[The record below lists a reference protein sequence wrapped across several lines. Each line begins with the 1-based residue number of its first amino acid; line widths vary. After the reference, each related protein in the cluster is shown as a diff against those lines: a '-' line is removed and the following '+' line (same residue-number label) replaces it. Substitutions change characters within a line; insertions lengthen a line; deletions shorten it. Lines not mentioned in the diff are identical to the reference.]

1 MCVMLLQSCVILS
14 DPIDCSPPSSSV
26 HGILQVRILEWFAIS
41 SSRGSPQPGKE
52 PVSLMSLTLAG
63 GFFTT
68 SATWEA
74 SILSVTPRKIIA
86 PGKLDPSQAPGFQHQ
101 QGPAEIPGVPSS
113 GACRASAP
121 LPLSMVP
128 KFSLLSNAARSPR
141 FTCKAAA
148 NLFLLNLPPSCP

>member
-1 MCVMLLQSCVILS
+1 MLSNY
-14 DPIDCSPPSSSV
+14 SSV
-26 HGILQVRILEWFAIS
+26 CLFVTLWTVAGQAPLSVGFSRQEHWSGLPFPPPGDLPDPGIRPASLKSLALE
-41 SSRGSPQPGKE
+41 
-52 PVSLMSLTLAG
+52 G
-63 GFFTT
+63 GFFTP

-86 PGKLDPSQAPGFQHQ
+86 LGKLDPSQAPGFQHQ
-101 QGPAEIPGVPSS
+101 GGPAAIPGVPSS

-121 LPLSMVP
+121 PPLSMVP
-128 KFSLLSNAARSPR
+128 KLSLLLNAARSPH